1 MPILIGLCRGAD
13 HHSSRLAEDDVHAIR
28 AMLARGASSSNVA
41 REFQISRSSVQ
52 DIKHGR
58 SWGWLR

>member
-1 MPILIGLCRGAD
+1 MPILIGLCAAPECDAPATTKG
-13 HHSSRLAEDDVHAIR
+13 IR

-52 DIKHGR
+52 DIKHQ
-58 SWGWLR
+58 